1 MVVGRKM
8 EIAPAERKKGGN
20 KIIKMVTMAI
30 IELLVLKKFFIPTLS
45 C

>member
-1 MVVGRKM
+1 MVAFV
-8 EIAPAERKKGGN
+8 ERKKGGN